1 MSAGG
6 AGRWIASITMSAI
19 SSDDEVLAGPGAG
32 VELGAAPAI
41 APAIAPETANTPN
54 TAAVATARIHMALSF
69 HRVLPKAYAA
79 KLTGPRLT
87 CPARINLRGLGG
99 AVLFDKRDSS
109 KGAIPC

>member
-41 APAIAPETANTPN
+41 APETANTPN

-69 HRVLPKAYAA
+69 HRVLSKAYAA
-79 KLTGPRLT
+79 KLTGPRLA